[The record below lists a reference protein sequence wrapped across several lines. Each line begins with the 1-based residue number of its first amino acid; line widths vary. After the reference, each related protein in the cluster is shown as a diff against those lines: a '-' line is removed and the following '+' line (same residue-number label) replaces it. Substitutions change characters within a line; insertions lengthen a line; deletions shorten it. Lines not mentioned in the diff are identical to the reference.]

1 MSENR
6 VDAVER
12 ALLILDSFKE
22 GEDSLTLAAMA
33 ERTSLYK
40 STILRLAGSL
50 ERFGYLVRDSGG
62 VYHLGPSLW
71 RLGSLYRRSFDL
83 GGHIRPELRR
93 IVQATSETAA
103 FYVREGKERVCL
115 YRVNSPRSVR
125 HHLDEGVRLPLN
137 RGAAGRVL
145 LAYDGIRGEPYKGF
159 ARTVITPRW
168 ASATPRL
175 LPWRCLYSTR
185 RRSCAGHCHHQRH
198 SVGLMLRRIAALSRR
213 CAKALT
219 GLRLLS
225 RAIDTANL
233 DISQCLTR

>member
-1 MSENR
+1 M
-6 VDAVER
+6 
-12 ALLILDSFKE
+12 
-22 GEDSLTLAAMA
+22 LTLAAMA

-50 ERFGYLVRDSGG
+50 ERFGYLVRDLGVSTISGRACGGSDRFTG
-62 VYHLGPSLW
+62 VASILVGTFVPSCAGLSKLPPRLLHFMFARGRSASASTVSIRRGPSDTISMKVSGCL
-71 RLGSLYRRSFDL
+71 LTEAPLGACFSPMTAFAGSL
-83 GGHIRPELRR
+83 
-93 IVQATSETAA
+93 T
-103 FYVREGKERVCL
+103 
-115 YRVNSPRSVR
+115 
-125 HHLDEGVRLPLN
+125 
-137 RGAAGRVL
+137 
-145 LAYDGIRGEPYKGF
+145 KGF